1 MAINAE
7 FLKKIVPDCF
17 FLHAPCTKSG
27 EWSINA
33 WSIDSRTV
41 QSGEMFVALRGNN
54 VDGHNFIAQALE
66 RGAAGCI
73 IAKSQQSIIAKI
85 NSQLLKEK
93 AVIVVEDPKAALIA
107 LASAWRKEFSIPVIG
122 ITGSIGKTS
131 TKEAI
136 CSILDLNRMSFLASK
151 GTQNTVLGVS
161 LTLLQLKPQHQ
172 VAVIELGI
180 SRRGEMAHL
189 VEIVQPTIGVITAIG
204 HSHMEGLGSIN
215 DIAAEKREIFKYFK
229 EDSIGIINGDQP
241 LLAHVAYKHPVIK
254 FGSKTTNQVQA
265 RKIHVGTDSITF
277 NLKLYGAKYNVTLP
291 TNHKGAIFHLLAA
304 VSATYL
310 IGVPTETI
318 IKGIEKPIIVPG
330 RFERRLLK
338 NGHGMLINDSYN
350 ASPESMKAALTAFA
364 QITTKAHKI
373 AVLGDMLELGVN
385 SAFWHR
391 QIGRFLR
398 KVPTVREVILVGSHV
413 QATLKTIP
421 LSVKV
426 EMVPTWKEAVDKL
439 KSRIDQ
445 ESCILVKGS
454 RGIALNNLVDEL
466 T

>member
-7 FLKKIVPDCF
+7 FIKKIVPECF
-17 FLHAPCTKSG
+17 FLHAPCTKVG
-27 EWSINA
+27 EWSVGA

-41 QSGEMFVALRGNN
+41 RKGEMFVALRGST
-54 VDGHNFIAQALE
+54 VDGHDFIAQALE
-66 RGAAGCI
+66 RGAAGCM
-73 IAKSQQSIIAKI
+73 IAKSQQAVLSKI
-85 NSQLLKEK
+85 DQKLLEEK
-93 AVIVVEDPKAALIA
+93 AVLVVEDPKAALIA
-107 LASAWRKEFSIPVIG
+107 LATAWRKEFTIPVIG

-131 TKEAI
+131 TKESI
-136 CSILDLNRMSFLASK
+136 CSILQLNKKNYLASE

-161 LTLLQLKPQHQ
+161 LTLLTLLPEHS
-172 VAVIELGI
+172 AAIIELGI

-189 VEIVQPTIGVITAIG
+189 VEIVQPTIGVITAVG

-241 LLAHVAYKHPVIK
+241 LLASVAYKHPVIK

-265 RKIHVGTDSITF
+265 RKIHVGADAISF
-277 NLKLYGAKYNVTLP
+277 NLKLYGAKYTVTLP
-291 TNHKGAIFHLLAA
+291 TNHKGAVFHLLAA
-304 VSATYL
+304 VATAYL
-310 IGVPTETI
+310 LGVPTETI
-318 IKGIEKPIIVPG
+318 IKGIEKPINVPG
-330 RFERRLLK
+330 RFERRPLK
-338 NGHGMLINDSYN
+338 NGKGILINDAYN

-364 QITTKAHKI
+364 QINTQAHKI

-398 KVPTVREVILVGSHV
+398 KVPAVREVILVGNQV
-413 QATLKTIP
+413 QATLKTVP

-426 EMVPTWKEAVDKL
+426 DVVPTWKEAVDKL